1 MKHISWIVTLPLTL
15 VLVVFSLANR
25 EPVSVDFWPFGWQQ
39 TLPLS
44 WLVLGSLFAG
54 FLIGGVIMWLSGAR
68 ARHRARDLRFDKTHL
83 EREVIRLKREVERV
97 KGQAAQD
104 TQTPQTP
111 ATSRAPAIAA
121 RNGQAGASPLP
132 AVPSGR

>member
-25 EPVSVDFWPFGWQQ
+25 GPVTIDLWPFGWQQ
-39 TLPLS
+39 SMPLF
-44 WLVLGSLFAG
+44 VLALGCVFLG
-54 FLIGGVIMWLSGAR
+54 LLIGWAVLWASGSR
-68 ARHRARDLRFDKTHL
+68 ARRRARELRFDKSHL

-97 KGQAAQD
+97 KGQADEEAA
-104 TQTPQTP
+104 PARGAGTP
-111 ATSRAPAIAA
+111 ALTA
-121 RNGQAGASPLP
+121 RNGQAGALP